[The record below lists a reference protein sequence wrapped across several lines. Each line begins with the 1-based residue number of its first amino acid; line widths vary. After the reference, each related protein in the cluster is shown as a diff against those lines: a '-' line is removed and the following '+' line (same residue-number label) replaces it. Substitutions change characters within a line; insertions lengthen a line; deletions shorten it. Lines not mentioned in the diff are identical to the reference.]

1 MHSIPW
7 IRLYVSFF
15 THRKTMR
22 LRRELGTIEPVLRL
36 WVWAAENAPDG
47 DLSGISDEDLED
59 AMGWRGEPGKAI
71 GCIRGC
77 GFLDGSLLHGW
88 EERTGAGIESLTRA
102 RKLSADRQQRYRE
115 RHGNALP
122 NEVETRL
129 SRALHDDRRGEERR
143 VEERKEEDQE
153 KDGGQV
159 DNPLPPQPGNALPN
173 EVETRLSRALH
184 DDRRGEER
192 RVEERKEE
200 DQEKDGGQEQ
210 LALTEAPTAL
220 SPSLFEPIRSVFAH
234 YRTYHPRACPNPK
247 STSTEWRKI
256 RARMEGGYSASDLC
270 EAIDGYHKDQWHIEN
285 GQLSLELMMRD
296 DSHVTAGL
304 GFNGSRPTSKL
315 THPPNVGGYPA
326 PTQEPI
332 VTGRMRM
339 P

>member
-115 RHGNALP
+115 RH
-122 NEVETRL
+122 
-129 SRALHDDRRGEERR
+129 
-143 VEERKEEDQE
+143 
-153 KDGGQV
+153 
-159 DNPLPPQPGNALPN
+159 GNALPN

-315 THPPNVGGYPA
+315 THPPNVGGYPD

>member
-115 RHGNALP
+115 RH
-122 NEVETRL
+122 
-129 SRALHDDRRGEERR
+129 
-143 VEERKEEDQE
+143 
-153 KDGGQV
+153 
-159 DNPLPPQPGNALPN
+159 GNALPN

>member
-153 KDGGQV
+153 KDGGQ
-159 DNPLPPQPGNALPN
+159 
-173 EVETRLSRALH
+173 
-184 DDRRGEER
+184 
-192 RVEERKEE
+192 
-200 DQEKDGGQEQ
+200 EQ

-270 EAIDGYHKDQWHIEN
+270 EVIDGYHKDQWHIEN

-296 DSHVTAGL
+296 DSHVAAGL

-332 VTGRMRM
+332 VTGRIRM

>member
-122 NEVETRL
+122 NE
-129 SRALHDDRRGEERR
+129 
-143 VEERKEEDQE
+143 
-153 KDGGQV
+153 V